1 MSVVVVATFQPAPGK
16 IDDVIEVLTS
26 VIPDVHEE
34 DGCELYALH
43 RGDDTLVFIEKWASP
58 EALSAHSG
66 GTATAGVGP
75 RMKGLLAGRPQITVL
90 EAVPAGTAEQGVL

>member
-1 MSVVVVATFQPAPGK
+1 MKTYRIASIPGDGIGKEVVPAG
-16 IDDVIEVLTS
+16 
-26 VIPDVHEE
+26 
-34 DGCELYALH
+34 
-43 RGDDTLVFIEKWASP
+43 EKLL
-58 EALSAHSG
+58 EALAAHSG